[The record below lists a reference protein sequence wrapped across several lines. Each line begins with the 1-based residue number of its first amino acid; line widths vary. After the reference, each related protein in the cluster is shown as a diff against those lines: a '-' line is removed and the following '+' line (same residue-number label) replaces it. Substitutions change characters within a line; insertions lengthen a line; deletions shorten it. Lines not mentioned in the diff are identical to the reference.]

1 MEPAGVTA
9 PTPAWRMALTGQI
22 EMRVVEQ
29 AGERRVVLWRHLVGT
44 GAEEAA
50 RERIEAVGL
59 LRIDPRD
66 PRGRP

>member
-1 MEPAGVTA
+1 
-9 PTPAWRMALTGQI
+9 MALTGQI